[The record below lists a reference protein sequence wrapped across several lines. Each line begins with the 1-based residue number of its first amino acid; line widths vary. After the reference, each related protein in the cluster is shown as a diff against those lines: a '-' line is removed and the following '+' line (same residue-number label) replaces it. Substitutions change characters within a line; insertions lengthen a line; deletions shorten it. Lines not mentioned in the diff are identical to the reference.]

1 MLPGRKWSAR
11 GFLALPAP
19 VAPARD
25 YLLYLPSGYS
35 GESARPLLVWLHGC
49 RQTPQDFAAGTGVLR
64 LADEERLLV
73 LLPRQS
79 EAANAERCWNWFDP
93 LTAAGAGEAAIVA
106 AQIEQVAREYRVDR
120 ARIYAA
126 GLSSGGALAATL
138 ALRAPHLLA
147 AVAVHS
153 GMPCGAARSAAGARR
168 AMRAGPETDTDAVA
182 LAARAHHN
190 RPGVLPAL
198 ILHGSADAAVAPV
211 NAERLVR
218 QFLLFN
224 GLAPEALPADSLPQP
239 ARRTALPRSGS
250 LAAELRD
257 WHVAGRLAVRAIEIE
272 GLGHAWGGGAAGM
285 DFFDPRGPDATWLI
299 REFFSAVR
307 AKAG

>member
-19 VAPARD
+19 VVPARD
-25 YLLYLPSGYS
+25 YLLYLPAGYA

-49 RQTPQDFAAGTGVLR
+49 RQSPQDFAAGSGVLR

-93 LTAAGAGEAAIVA
+93 LTAAGAGEAAVVA
-106 AQIEQVAREYRVDR
+106 AQIEHVAREYRVDR

-138 ALRAPHLLA
+138 ALRAPHLVA

-182 LAARAHHN
+182 LAARAHWHQ
-190 RPGVLPAL
+190 PGLLPAL

-224 GLAPEALPADSLPQP
+224 GVAPSELPDDSLPQP
-239 ARRTALPRSGS
+239 ARREALAQPEA
-250 LAAELRD
+250 LLAELRD
-257 WHVAGRLAVRAIEIE
+257 WHIAGRLAVRAIEVE
-272 GLGHAWGGGAAGM
+272 GLGHAWAGGAAAM
-285 DFFDPRGPDATWLI
+285 DYFDPRGPDATRLVWD
-299 REFFSAVR
+299 FFSAVPGR
-307 AKAG
+307 

>member
-25 YLLYLPSGYS
+25 YSLYVPAGYEDAAAS
-35 GESARPLLVWLHGC
+35 PLLVWLHGC
-49 RQTPQDFAAGTGVLR
+49 RQTPQEFAAGTGVLR

-73 LLPRQS
+73 LLPGQS
-79 EAANAERCWNWFDP
+79 PAANAERCWNWFDP
-93 LTAAGAGEAAIVA
+93 MTAAGAGEAAIVT

-138 ALRAPHLLA
+138 ALRAPHLIA
-147 AVAVHS
+147 AVAIHS
-153 GMPCGAARSAAGARR
+153 GMPCGAARSAVGARR

-182 LAARAHHN
+182 LAARARGH
-190 RPGVLPAL
+190 RPAVLPAL
-198 ILHGSADAAVAPV
+198 ILHGGADPAVAPV

-224 GLAPEALPADSLPQP
+224 GMPAQELAAQSLPQP
-239 ARRTALPRSGS
+239 ARRQLLPQPGS
-250 LAAELRD
+250 LGAELRD
-257 WHVAGRLAVRAIEIE
+257 WHIAGRLAVRLIEIE
-272 GLGHAWGGGAAGM
+272 GLGHAWSGGAAGM
-285 DFFDPRGPDATWLI
+285 DYFDPRGPDATRLVW
-299 REFFSAVR
+299 EFFGAVR
-307 AKAG
+307 AP

>member
-25 YLLYLPSGYS
+25 YLLYLPSDYS
-35 GESARPLLVWLHGC
+35 GQAAMPLLVWLHGC
-49 RQTPQDFAAGTGVLR
+49 RQTPEEFAAGTGVLR
-64 LADEERLLV
+64 LADEKRLFV

-79 EAANAERCWNWFDP
+79 QAANAERCWNWFDP
-93 LTAAGAGEAAIVA
+93 MTAAGAGEAAIVV

-138 ALRAPHLLA
+138 ALRAPHLIA

-153 GMPCGAARSAAGARR
+153 GVPCGAARSAAGARR

-182 LAARAHHN
+182 LAARAHGH
-190 RPGVLPAL
+190 RPGALPAL
-198 ILHGSADAAVAPV
+198 ILHGSADAAVAPA
-211 NAERLVR
+211 NAVRLAR
-218 QFLLFN
+218 QFLLLN
-224 GLAPEALPADSLPQP
+224 GIAPSDLPGQSLPPP
-239 ARRTALPRSGS
+239 ATRRVLARAGGLSAS
-250 LAAELRD
+250 LSD
-257 WHVAGRLAVRAIEIE
+257 WRIAGRLAVRLIEVE
-272 GLGHAWGGGAAGM
+272 GLGHAWSGGAAGM
-285 DFFDPRGPDATWLI
+285 DYFDPRGPDATRLVWA
-299 REFFSAVR
+299 FFDAR
-307 AKAG
+307 Q